1 MILRF
6 ASCVLSGLLLAAS
19 APAAPKAKPK
29 EPELVFPPALPEG
42 KTMVTDRSAD
52 FLKPSATLRPGVAV
66 AKEAPTVDFM
76 YYPGQDYPGKPW
88 SVWGDGVCAGS
99 KYYSAIG
106 DHLAPAGTARVFE
119 YDPETKAVRR
129 LLDVKSLLKLPEG
142 HYVPGKIHSRLDDGG
157 DGWLYCGTHRG
168 SSRTTTDAYHYSGD
182 WILRVQPSTGRAEA
196 VVRGPVPKHC
206 IPCSVTDAKRGIFYG
221 GTAAGSDAKDQGIQF
236 FAYDL
241 RKGKLLYSG
250 GDGPERYMILAASTG
265 RVYFVP
271 GGGGNG
277 PLVRFDPAKPGTPV
291 RIAENF
297 GLRAATNETADG
309 MVYSVSKAGRETAT
323 IWALNTRTEK
333 VEEIGPANVGV
344 QGYITTLDIDPTGR
358 FLYYTPGAHGGS
370 EGDGTPIV
378 QYDLKL
384 KRAKV
389 LAFLHPF
396 YQERYG
402 ATLKGTFS
410 AALDATGERYFT
422 TWNTS
427 RGSKA
432 WDCCTLTVVHVPRSE
447 R

>member
-1 MILRF
+1 MKTAPLI
-6 ASCVLSGLLLAAS
+6 AAVLLAAS
-19 APAAPKAKPK
+19 ALGAAKPKPK
-29 EPELVFPPALPEG
+29 EPELPFPPTLPGG
-42 KTMVTDRSAD
+42 KTIVTERSEE
-52 FLKPSATLRPGVAV
+52 FLKPPSTLRPGVAV

-88 SVWGDGVCAGS
+88 SVWGDGVCVGG

-119 YDPETKAVRR
+119 YDPATRSMR
-129 LLDVKSLLKLPEG
+129 QLLDVKSLLKMPEG

-168 SSRTTTDAYHYSGD
+168 SSRTTTDAFHYTGD
-182 WILRVQPSTGRAEA
+182 WILRVNPATLKAE
-196 VVRGPVPKHC
+196 VVARGVVPKHC

-221 GTAAGSDAKDQGIQF
+221 GTAAGSDAQDQSIQF

-241 RKGKLLYSG
+241 RHRKLLYSG
-250 GDGPERYMILAASTG
+250 PNGPGRYMILAGSTG

-271 GGGGNG
+271 GEGGNG
-277 PLVRFDPAKPGTPV
+277 PLVRFDPAQPGKPV
-291 RIAENF
+291 QIAENF
-297 GLRAATNETADG
+297 GLRAATTETADG

-333 VEEIGPANVGV
+333 VKEIGSANVGV

-396 YQERYG
+396 YKDRYG
-402 ATLKGTFS
+402 AALKGTFS
-410 AALDATGERYFT
+410 AALDSTGERYFT

-432 WDCCTLTVVHVPRSE
+432 WDSCTLTVVQIPKSE